1 MASLR
6 ELQREFAAALRSSD
20 TEDSRHPL
28 AVQPRGNL
36 AVYRHNSRHQFGRAL
51 EIAYPVIRRRVGDDY
66 FRQLVH
72 HYREAHPSRSGDLH
86 WAGREFA
93 AFLDG
98 YLAATE
104 YRWLADLARLEWSCE
119 QASIAEFKPP
129 VGAEVLAEFDASEL
143 EHLTFGLQPSMFL
156 LESPF
161 PVFSVWQVNQL
172 ENAPPVDQFA
182 VSERGIIHYRDDGPV
197 VRSLPAPLFSYSS
210 ALAKGATLGEAMSH
224 AGMDEAGLLSGLQLL
239 FAERLV
245 CSVRLARGQP
255 RA

>member
-6 ELQREFAAALRSSD
+6 ELQRDFAAALRGSD
-20 TEDSRHPL
+20 KEDSRHAL

-36 AVYRHNSRHQFGRAL
+36 AVYRHNSRYQFGRAL

-86 WAGREFA
+86 WAGREFS

-98 YLAATE
+98 HLAATE

-129 VGAEVLAEFDASEL
+129 IGAEVLAKFDPSEL
-143 EHLTFGLQPSMFL
+143 EHLTFELQPSVSL
-156 LESPF
+156 IESPF
-161 PVFSVWQVNQL
+161 PVFSVWESNQH
-172 ENAPPVDQFA
+172 ENAPPVDQS
-182 VSERGIIHYRDDGPV
+182 VGYQSGIVLYRDDGLV
-197 VRSLPAPLFSYSS
+197 VRALPARHFSWLS
-210 ALAKGATLGEAMSH
+210 ALAGGATLGEAMSR
-224 AGMDEAGLLSGLQLL
+224 AGMDEAGLLTGLQLL
-239 FAERLV
+239 FGEQLV
-245 CSVRLARGQP
+245 CSVRLP
-255 RA
+255 RAGPPA